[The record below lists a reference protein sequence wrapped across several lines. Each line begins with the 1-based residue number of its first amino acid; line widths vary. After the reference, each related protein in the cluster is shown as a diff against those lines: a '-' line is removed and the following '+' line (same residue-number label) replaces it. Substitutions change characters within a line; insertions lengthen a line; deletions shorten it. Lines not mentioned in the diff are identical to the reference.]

1 MGNLM
6 ESIFSILRTKL
17 KEYIKIEFD
26 DRNRT
31 VYLWVKSKQY
41 SEDIIGTSDE
51 VKVML
56 IIFGG
61 LRETTSVNIEVNNDS
76 KIIKIITEIEE
87 EYTNLKSIMSH
98 IWDDTIDLLEQ
109 VNVGDLSKFQTIKY
123 EDN

>member
-1 MGNLM
+1 M

-17 KEYIKIEFD
+17 KELIKIEFD
-26 DRNRT
+26 DRNRMI
-31 VYLWVKSKQY
+31 YLWVKSKQY
-41 SEDIIGTSDE
+41 TEDIIGTPDE

-61 LRETTSVNIEVNNDS
+61 LRETTTFNIEVNNDS

-87 EYTNLKSIMSH
+87 EYTNLKSIMNH

-109 VNVGDLSKFQTIKY
+109 VNVGDLSKFQSIKY

>member
-1 MGNLM
+1 M

>member
-1 MGNLM
+1 M

-17 KEYIKIEFD
+17 KELIKIEFD

-41 SEDIIGTSDE
+41 TEDLIGTPDE

-61 LRETTSVNIEVNNDS
+61 LRENASVNIEVNNDS
-76 KIIKIITEIEE
+76 KIIKIVTEIDET
-87 EYTNLKSIMSH
+87 YTNLKSIMNH
-98 IWDDTIDLLEQ
+98 IWDDAIDLLEQ
-109 VNVGDLSKFQTIKY
+109 ANVGDLSKFQTIKY